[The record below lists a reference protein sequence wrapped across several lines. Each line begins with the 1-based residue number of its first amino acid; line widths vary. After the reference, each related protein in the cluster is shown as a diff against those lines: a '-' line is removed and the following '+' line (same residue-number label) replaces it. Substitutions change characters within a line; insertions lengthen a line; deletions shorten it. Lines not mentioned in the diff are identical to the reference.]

1 MHFVGGGI
9 RGNLGFLH
17 MYEKIIQEH
26 NVFFLCIV
34 CYKNGPETGPDLV
47 LIVVS

>member
-26 NVFFLCIV
+26 NVFFKYSV
-34 CYKNGPETGPDLV
+34 FKNGCETGPDLV